1 MAEIN
6 TTSLSDLPSNPGNIQ
21 MQIQDSNTTTAS
33 NSNSSQNSNAN
44 TQQFSLD
51 QSTISQIVNGLQQAS
66 ISGATRLPS
75 RDIPM
80 NQNHLTHD
88 EQIRPN
94 YVPINKEQIKYINDD
109 DHIQSQKQNK
119 SPFEKIFDYFQLPLL
134 LAIMYFIFEMPSF
147 KSMLLSYIPF
157 LFKIDGNY
165 NFNGIT
171 IVSISFSLLYYLILF
186 STNMTM

>member
-6 TTSLSDLPSNPGNIQ
+6 TTNLSDLPSNPGNVQ